1 VQHRAHLVGRQ
12 VDIRFAVVAQ
22 YETMAV
28 AVAGNG
34 ALEFSEQT
42 GGMGGRSARRGV
54 SCFDKKSLFVGG
66 CWL

>member
-1 VQHRAHLVGRQ
+1 MTV
-12 VDIRFAVVAQ
+12 
-22 YETMAV
+22 T
-28 AVAGNG
+28 VAGNG

-42 GGMGGRSARRGV
+42 GGMGGRSACMGM

>member
-1 VQHRAHLVGRQ
+1 
-12 VDIRFAVVAQ
+12 
-22 YETMAV
+22 MAV

-42 GGMGGRSARRGV
+42 GGMGGRSARMGV

>member
-1 VQHRAHLVGRQ
+1 V
-12 VDIRFAVVAQ
+12 
-22 YETMAV
+22 AV

-34 ALEFSEQT
+34 ALEFGKQT
-42 GGMGGRSARRGV
+42 GGMGGRSACMGM